1 MKHGTQ
7 QFELGIFISQSVP
20 MRQEKL
26 LPINLTGQRLTM
38 NSYPALFFQIITTPD
53 VMITD
58 KEMHLHSQI
67 GQLGNLPQETSIAFR
82 HYQFELV
89 PKVEYISQQVH
100 CCSIMFYT
108 IQKKLGA
115 RVNIEI
121 DPQTQAVVDTVERV
135 LAARENAMNQPGT
148 EA

>member
-89 PKVEYISQQVH
+89 PKVEYIS
-100 CCSIMFYT
+100 
-108 IQKKLGA
+108 
-115 RVNIEI
+115 
-121 DPQTQAVVDTVERV
+121 
-135 LAARENAMNQPGT
+135 
-148 EA
+148 